1 MSKLRKE
8 GILYN
13 EDYSLKL
20 DYESQKK
27 DIEWIYKFKVFKLR
41 NWDGIKRVYNKNK
54 DEPVIMNQNQFMNYL
69 QTELYKQ

>member
-1 MSKLRKE
+1 MSKLRNE